1 MIVCVCGQQV
11 ELLLYNSCKLC
22 NQGEMGWKMTE
33 RATVK
38 GIVGCE
44 LELQESRIENSH
56 PSCVKVAGIR
66 EGAMQQNRNVRLQGY
81 PGSAAAAAAAAAA
94 AGLLRRADR
103 WQPAEYG
110 WEELSDSRCSV
121 ILECGSICAYKYAS
135 TISLAFG
142 MWSSYCSAGRKERVA
157 RSKHTPSPDVLKT
170 QSSTCSLLS
179 ARGAGQ
185 AAKPRITSSQLLFL
199 KAAS

>member
-1 MIVCVCGQQV
+1 
-11 ELLLYNSCKLC
+11 
-22 NQGEMGWKMTE
+22 MGWKMTE
-33 RATVK
+33 RATMK

-44 LELQESRIENSH
+44 LKLQESKIGNSH
-56 PSCVKVAGIR
+56 PSCAKVAGTR

-81 PGSAAAAAAAAAA
+81 PGSAAAAAA
-94 AGLLRRADR
+94 GLLTRADR

-121 ILECGSICAYKYAS
+121 SLRCGSICAYEYAN

-142 MWSSYCSAGRKERVA
+142 MWSTYCSAGRKERVA

-170 QSSTCSLLS
+170 QSSTCSLLCS
-179 ARGAGQ
+179 WRGASRKASHRNHSFGGCEL
-185 AAKPRITSSQLLFL
+185 KP
-199 KAAS
+199 